1 MNSGRHFNPPT
12 PAYRPVDP
20 FTGQAPRSAELIP
33 SCETVT
39 PPPAR
44 IRPVRIDPS
53 ESLTAKSP
61 PLDVSVSFPANVSPP
76 ATLPLKKPLPTNMTP
91 VPATTRASGK
101 KRLSGPARVEGVA
114 RKTASASSAS
124 AGVSPAAVVE
134 EGQELRTCAWSR
146 CGKTFVVQANGRNAV
161 RRYCSAT
168 CRGRASEARTG
179 KR

>member
-20 FTGQAPRSAELIP
+20 FTGQAPRSAELVP

-44 IRPVRIDPS
+44 IRPVRVDPAEPPSSS
-53 ESLTAKSP
+53 ERVAIPDP
-61 PLDVSVSFPANVSPP
+61 PVRFSQADSSRS
-76 ATLPLKKPLPTNMTP
+76 TLPLDKKLPAKAAP
-91 VPATTRASGK
+91 VVAKSEVSAK
-101 KRLSGPARVEGVA
+101 KREEGNSRKASPPVAKGPHP
-114 RKTASASSAS
+114 
-124 AGVSPAAVVE
+124 SPAVE
-134 EGQELRTCAWSR
+134 NGQEVRTCAWAR